1 MALKRTRR
9 KGTIMT
15 HEEEI
20 QKLKTTISKQRKSRK
35 EVNKELANEKLRYS
49 KLEERFNK
57 LSQRPRTP
65 LRKQLENVERNY
77 SQALASG
84 REIKREYDD
93 FVKENQR
100 RVGYWQEMTK
110 VLTKE
115 VESLKEELRKSKQN
129 NRETM
134 VEILEAQLPAGF
146 HNILNR
152 LLNPE
157 DYQ

>member
-1 MALKRTRR
+1 MR
-9 KGTIMT
+9 KGAIMT

-49 KLEERFNK
+49 KLEEKFNK
-57 LSQRPRTP
+57 LVQRPKTP
-65 LRKQLENVERNY
+65 LRKQLEDVKISY
-77 SQALASG
+77 SQALASE
-84 REIKREYDD
+84 REIKREYDN
-93 FVKENQR
+93 FVKVNQK
-100 RVGYWQEMTK
+100 RVDYWQKTAEAFA
-110 VLTKE
+110 KE
-115 VESLKEELRKSKQN
+115 IQSLKEELRKSKQN

>member
-1 MALKRTRR
+1 
-9 KGTIMT
+9 MT

-49 KLEERFNK
+49 KLEEKFNK
-57 LSQRPRTP
+57 LAQKPKTP
-65 LRKQLENVERNY
+65 LRKQLENVKRNY
-77 SQALASG
+77 SQALSSE
-84 REIKREYDD
+84 REIKREYDN
-93 FVKENQR
+93 FVKVNQK
-100 RVGYWQEMTK
+100 RVDHWQKTAEGFAK
-110 VLTKE
+110 Q